1 MTQKKILLIPSWY
14 PTKENSIVG
23 SFFREQAAILI
34 ENKEI
39 DIKVLYGIVKEVS
52 FFEFI
57 LFLFTKFI
65 KKKLEVSQ
73 DFLLQTPDA
82 YHFEVKISKL
92 LSEKQ
97 KYAIL
102 VRAYAYAYRT
112 LSKQTDWKPDL
123 IHAQSSIDAAIFA
136 RDLSIHHIR
145 KPYVVIEHQVFL
157 LHDFS
162 KYKQNLILISLR
174 EAQKVGVVSEHQ
186 KKMVL
191 MAGADC
197 KPVVIWNLVN
207 ENNFYIDKNK
217 VENSNKKPLFTILT
231 ITYPSYIK
239 DFQTFFYTIKELS
252 KITKDFRYII
262 IGNTSFDNL
271 SKANSDLFIQFAKEL
286 GIEKLG
292 SFIPYIEREELST
305 IINTADVFV
314 CTSIAETFG
323 VAAREAMMCGLP
335 VVTTA
340 CGGVE
345 DSINSDT
352 GRVAPIQNAE
362 KLANHICYI
371 KENKDSFSSEK
382 IRTFAIN
389 QCGKEAFIQK
399 MHDFYTI

>member
-14 PTKENSIVG
+14 PTKNNSIVG
-23 SFFREQAAILI
+23 SFFREQASTLM
-34 ENKEI
+34 ENKEL
-39 DIKVLYGIVKEVS
+39 DIKVLYGLIKEVS

-57 LFLFTKFI
+57 LYFFTKFI

-102 VRAYAYAYRT
+102 VRAYAYAYKS
-112 LSKQTDWKPDL
+112 LSQKNNWIPDL

-136 RDLSIHHIR
+136 RDLSIYHIK
-145 KPYVVIEHQVFL
+145 KPYSVIEHQVFL
-157 LHDFS
+157 LHDYS
-162 KYKQNLILISLR
+162 KYKQNLILSSLKD
-174 EAQKVGVVSEHQ
+174 AKKVGVVSEHQ

-207 ENNFYIDKNK
+207 EDNFYINEEQKNT
-217 VENSNKKPLFTILT
+217 PFTILT

-239 DFQTFFYTIKELS
+239 DFHTFFQAIKELS
-252 KITKDFRYII
+252 KQTQDFRYII
-262 IGNTSFDNL
+262 IGNSSFDNL
-271 SKANSDLFIQFAKEL
+271 SVANSDLFRSIAKEL
-286 GIEKLG
+286 EIEHLGI
-292 SFIPYIEREELST
+292 FIPHVSREELSAT
-305 IINTADVFV
+305 INNAHVFV

-345 DSINSDT
+345 DSINSTT
-352 GRVAPIQNAE
+352 GRVAPLQDIE
-362 KLANHICYI
+362 KLAEYILYI
-371 KENKDSFSSEK
+371 KENKADFSSEK
-382 IRTFAIN
+382 IRTFAID